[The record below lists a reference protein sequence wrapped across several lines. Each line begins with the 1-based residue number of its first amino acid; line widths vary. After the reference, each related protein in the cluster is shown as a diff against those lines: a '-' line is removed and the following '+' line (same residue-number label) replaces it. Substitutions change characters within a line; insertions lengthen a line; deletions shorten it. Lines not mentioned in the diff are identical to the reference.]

1 MPAEFLNEDLLQHAF
16 RYALSLTHD
25 EALAE
30 DLVQEASVSILSAGG
45 PLDRGYFFTVLRNR
59 FIDGYRRQKKFPHF
73 SIERTTPDGDPLP
86 EIGRPE
92 DLDWQAPDVLAN
104 GALHRALGQLRP
116 DDREII
122 YLTVVEGY
130 TAQEI
135 ADMTD
140 RPRGTILAIMF
151 RAKRR
156 LREMLEGTVNVG
168 QGQ

>member
-1 MPAEFLNEDLLQHAF
+1 MPAEFLSDELMQDAF
-16 RYALSLTHD
+16 RYAFSLTHD
-25 EALAE
+25 EPQAQ
-30 DLVQEASVSILSAGG
+30 DLVQDACVSLLSAGG
-45 PLDRGYFFTVLRNR
+45 PFDRGYFFTVVRNR
-59 FIDGYRRQKKFPHF
+59 FIDGYRRKKKFPHF
-73 SIERTTPDGDPLP
+73 SIDRTTPEGDPLP
-86 EIGRPE
+86 EIGPQE
-92 DLDWQAPDVLAN
+92 SLDWEAPDVLAN

-122 YLTVVEGY
+122 YLSTVEGY

-156 LREMLEGTVNVG
+156 LREMLDEDMNMGLRK
-168 QGQ
+168 